1 MGNTPLEK
9 YFAKIA
15 RKKEEKARYRKTL
28 WTNILIGV
36 VIATVTTLLNLAI
49 IYIQ

>member
-15 RKKEEKARYRKTL
+15 RKKEEKKENRRSTRRDI
-28 WTNILIGV
+28 ILI
-36 VIATVTTLLNLAI
+36 VITVTLTKLFDLAI